1 MPGVHHWRKM
11 RPDPGQP
18 PLISFHRAR
27 ARARRVSN
35 RTRCTAFV
43 IIASDF
49 RELWHCDYSQEA
61 EFRIYSPNGG
71 LAIRHWGAPQ
81 WVRLGSRARI
91 GSRLP
96 VSWQR

>member
-1 MPGVHHWRKM
+1 M
-11 RPDPGQP
+11 
-18 PLISFHRAR
+18 
-27 ARARRVSN
+27 SN
-35 RTRCTAFV
+35 RTRGTAFV

-49 RELWHCDYSQEA
+49 RELWHYDYSQEA

>member
-1 MPGVHHWRKM
+1 
-11 RPDPGQP
+11 
-18 PLISFHRAR
+18 
-27 ARARRVSN
+27 VSN

-81 WVRLGSRARI
+81 
-91 GSRLP
+91 
-96 VSWQR
+96 